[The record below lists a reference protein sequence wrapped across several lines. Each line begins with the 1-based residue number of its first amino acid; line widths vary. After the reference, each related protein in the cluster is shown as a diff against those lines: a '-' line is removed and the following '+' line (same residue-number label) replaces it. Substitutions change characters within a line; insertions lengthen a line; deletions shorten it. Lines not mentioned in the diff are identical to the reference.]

1 MEILSLALLNF
12 RNLAV
17 KKMTFGEDLTVIV
30 GPNGSGKS
38 NILEACG
45 LLAGLR
51 ASRIETDLDLVKFGK
66 SEAKVESKVKSQSE
80 EKVLTINFVV
90 IDELYVKKAYFV
102 DGIKKR
108 LSDFVANFSIIIFSP
123 PDLDLVS
130 DSPQLRRHHLDSF
143 LSSLDRNYHR
153 SVSAYGKIVSRR
165 NRILQR
171 IAEGSAKP
179 MELDFWDGRLLAHA
193 KFITQKREEF
203 FEFLNFIESALPGGQ
218 KGELKW
224 LLNQSQITQ
233 EKLLKNR
240 ERDIAAGMTLSGPQR
255 DDFRFVYKGRD
266 LAYFGSRGEQRMAT
280 LALKLAE
287 LEYVQVKIGER
298 PILALDDIFSEL
310 DWEHREAV
318 LSVVGKQ
325 QTIITAAEGESVPKQ
340 LLKGAQ
346 IVHLS

>member
-1 MEILSLALLNF
+1 MAILNLALLNF
-12 RNLAV
+12 RNLAA

-255 DDFRFVYKGRD
+255 DDFRFIYKGRD

-287 LEYVQVKIGER
+287 L
-298 PILALDDIFSEL
+298 
-310 DWEHREAV
+310 
-318 LSVVGKQ
+318 
-325 QTIITAAEGESVPKQ
+325 
-340 LLKGAQ
+340 
-346 IVHLS
+346 

>member
-1 MEILSLALLNF
+1 MAILSLALLNF
-12 RNLAV
+12 RNFAA

-66 SEAKVESKVKSQSE
+66 SEAKVESQVSTSSSQIFDSE
-80 EKVLTINFVV
+80 ITKIRGTRLRGASASQGEKKILTINLVV
-90 IDELYVKKAYFV
+90 VDELHIKKAYFV

-171 IAEGSAKP
+171 IAEGQSKP

-193 KFITQKREEF
+193 KFISQKREEF

-224 LLNQSQITQ
+224 LLNQS
-233 EKLLKNR
+233 
-240 ERDIAAGMTLSGPQR
+240 
-255 DDFRFVYKGRD
+255 
-266 LAYFGSRGEQRMAT
+266 
-280 LALKLAE
+280 
-287 LEYVQVKIGER
+287 
-298 PILALDDIFSEL
+298 
-310 DWEHREAV
+310 
-318 LSVVGKQ
+318 
-325 QTIITAAEGESVPKQ
+325 
-340 LLKGAQ
+340 
-346 IVHLS
+346 